1 MVFLM
6 KKNTKYLYLFLL
18 VIFALVTSDLKAR
31 DSGTQILNWDE
42 LPDLPNIGGVAG
54 AFSGV
59 SNDALIVAGGTNF
72 PEPLFKDGHVNPKAK
87 KTWYDE
93 VYVLK
98 SQSDNWLKADPLPHP
113 LGYGASVT
121 TPDGLVCI
129 GGSNATRHFS
139 DVFLLQF
146 TDGGIKRT
154 SLPALPSPVANTA
167 TALLENT
174 IYVAGGQPSPDSNKA
189 LKNFWALDLSRENP
203 SWHIL
208 EPWPGPGRI
217 LPVVAVQDG
226 SFFLLS
232 GCELLT
238 DENGDVSRRYL
249 TDGYRFTPNK
259 GKAATGRWKK
269 IADVPLPVTGAPT
282 PAVSAGQTHILVFG
296 GDHGRYATRTFE
308 LMDKHPGF
316 SKDILAYHTI
326 TDTWTKTGTLPASH
340 VTTATVKWNDKIVIP
355 SGEVRPGTRS
365 PKILAGTYAEIRSGF
380 SRIDYTTWG
389 IYLVII
395 LCIGLYFSKREK
407 GTKDFFLGGQRIRW
421 WAAGISIFGTQLS
434 AITFMAIPAKVYA
447 TDWVYILA
455 QAAIIIVAP
464 FIVLFYLPFFRRL
477 NITTAYEYL
486 EKRFNVALRLLGGVA
501 FCLMQLG
508 RMGIVLFLPAIAL
521 ATVTDFNVYTCILVM
536 GIFCT
541 IYTVLGGIE
550 AVIWTD
556 VLQVFVLMG
565 GALLCVFVIALK
577 VEGGFIGIIDLGRQA
592 DKFNAINL
600 TWDYTAAAVWVVLIG
615 NIFSNLVPY
624 SADQTV
630 IQRYLTTP
638 TEKQA
643 AKAIWTNAALTAP
656 AALIFFFLGTALYA
670 FYKSQP
676 QNLAPTLDTDAIL
689 PWFVVRELPTGVA
702 GVVLAAIFA
711 AAMSSLD
718 SSMNSMATVLV
729 TDFYHRFRPKS
740 ADHTRLLLARIITV
754 VLGIFGTGCAL
765 LMATYPIKSLWDLFM
780 ALLGLLGGGLAG
792 VFVLGIFT
800 RRANSIGALI
810 GLVCSAAIL
819 YYVQRFTDIHFF
831 LYGGIGITSCAS
843 LGYLVSLLVPSSK
856 LNVKN
861 LTIHTVQH
869 KE

>member
-1 MVFLM
+1 MKKKMKYRYVFL
-6 KKNTKYLYLFLL
+6 LA
-18 VIFALVTSDLKAR
+18 IFALVNSDVIAR
-31 DSGTQILNWDE
+31 DSGIQVLKWCE
-42 LPDLPNIGGVAG
+42 LSDLPNTGGVAG
-54 AFSGV
+54 AFSGI
-59 SNDALIVAGGTNF
+59 SNDVLIVAGGTNF
-72 PEPLFKDGHVNPKAK
+72 PEPLFINGQVNPKAK
-87 KTWYDE
+87 KTWYDD
-93 VYVLK
+93 VYLLE
-98 SQSDNWLKADPLPHP
+98 SQSKSWQKMNSLPHP
-113 LGYGASVT
+113 IGYGASIT
-121 TPDGLVCI
+121 TSDGLVCI
-129 GGSNATRHFS
+129 GGSNETKHFS
-139 DVFLLQF
+139 DVFILEF
-146 TDGGIKRT
+146 TDGRLKRIP
-154 SLPALPSPVANTA
+154 LPPLPSPVANTA
-167 TALLENT
+167 AALLDNT
-174 IYVAGGQPSPDSNKA
+174 IYLAGGQASPDSNKA
-189 LKNFWALDLSRENP
+189 LKNFWALDLSQENP

-226 SFFLLS
+226 SFFLFS

-238 DENGDVSRRYL
+238 DDNGNASRRYL

-259 GKAATGRWKK
+259 GKAFTGQWKK
-269 IADVPLPVTGAPT
+269 IADVPLPVAGAPT
-282 PAVSAGQTHILVFG
+282 PAVAAGQTHILVFG
-296 GDHGRYATRTFE
+296 GDHGKYAARTWE
-308 LMDKHPGF
+308 LMDRHPGF

-326 TDTWTKTGTLPASH
+326 TDTWAKTGTLPASH
-340 VTTATVKWNDKIVIP
+340 VTTATVKWNGKIVIP

-380 SRIDYTTWG
+380 SRADYTTWG
-389 IYLVII
+389 IYLAII

-407 GTKDFFLGGQRIRW
+407 STKDFFLGGQRVCW

-464 FIVLFYLPFFRRL
+464 IIVFIYLPFFRRL
-477 NITTAYEYL
+477 KITTAYEYL
-486 EKRFNVALRLLGGVA
+486 EKRFNVALRLLGGLA

-556 VLQVFVLMG
+556 VLQVIVLMG
-565 GALLCVFVIALK
+565 GAVLCVAVIGLK
-577 VEGGFIGIIDLGRQA
+577 VEGGFIGIVDLGRQTN
-592 DKFNAINL
+592 KFNAINL
-600 TWDYTAAAVWVVLIG
+600 TWDYTETAVWVVLIG

-643 AKAIWTNAALTAP
+643 ARAIWTNAALTVP

-689 PWFVVRELPTGVA
+689 PWFVVQELPIGVA

-740 ADHTRLLLARIITV
+740 ADQTRLLLARIITV

-792 VFVLGIFT
+792 VFMLGIFT
-800 RRANSIGALI
+800 RRANSAGAI
-810 GLVCSAAIL
+810 SGLVCSAAIL

-831 LYGGIGITSCAS
+831 LYGAIGIMSCAS
-843 LGYLVSLLVPSSK
+843 LGYLVSLLLPSSK
-856 LNVKN
+856 LNKDN
-861 LTIHTVQH
+861 LTIHTVQR
-869 KE
+869 KQ